1 MPVPISTPFIGSR
14 IASPTAKP
22 PRMQTVRKHPPAFV
36 EFDPIAA
43 LWQTNAD
50 NSTALASHGE
60 RLVEQL
66 YRRSGNEAW
75 FNKGQ

>member
-1 MPVPISTPFIGSR
+1 
-14 IASPTAKP
+14 
-22 PRMQTVRKHPPAFV
+22 MQTVRKHPPAFV